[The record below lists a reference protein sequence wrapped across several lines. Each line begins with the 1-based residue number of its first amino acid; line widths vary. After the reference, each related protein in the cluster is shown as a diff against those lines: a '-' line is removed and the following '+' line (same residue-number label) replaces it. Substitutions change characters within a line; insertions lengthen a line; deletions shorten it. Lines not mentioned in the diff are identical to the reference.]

1 MVSCMASAF
10 LWGLLAAS
18 SLVLGGLLA
27 SWVPLRKRTLGV
39 ILAFGAGV
47 LLSATAYELVFEA
60 VTLAKGSGF
69 PALGFFGGAATFF
82 LADQLI
88 DRLGDGQANADNA
101 AGQST
106 LVVPLVLGATLDG
119 IPESVV
125 IGLGLVGGGTVSLA
139 MLVAV
144 FMSNLPEAAA
154 ATAGMRSSGW
164 SRTKVF
170 LLWAAIALV
179 CALASAAGYVLLGD
193 LSRFWLSSVQAFAGG
208 AILMMLANSM
218 IPEAYEHGGKLA
230 GVFTV
235 LGFAVS
241 VLVIVFEH
249 RGAG

>member
-1 MVSCMASAF
+1 MASAF

-60 VTLAKGSGF
+60 VRLAKGSGF

-154 ATAGMRSSGW
+154 GTAGMRSSGW

>member
-1 MVSCMASAF
+1 MASAF
-10 LWGLLAAS
+10 FWGLLAAS

-82 LADQLI
+82 FADQLI
-88 DRLGDGQANADNA
+88 DRLGDGQAKTDSA

-154 ATAGMRSSGW
+154 GTAGMRSSGW

-249 RGAG
+249 TGAG

>member
-1 MVSCMASAF
+1 MASAF

-27 SWVPLRKRTLGV
+27 SWVPLGKRTLGV

-60 VTLAKGSGF
+60 IRLAKGSGF

-88 DRLGDGQANADNA
+88 DRLGDGQANTDNA

-154 ATAGMRSSGW
+154 GTAGMRSSGW
-164 SRTKVF
+164 SRTKIF
-170 LLWAAIALV
+170 LLWTAIALV
-179 CALASAAGYVLLGD
+179 CALASAAGYALLGD
-193 LSRFWLSSVQAFAGG
+193 VSRFWLSSVQAFAGG

-249 RGAG
+249 GGAG

>member
-1 MVSCMASAF
+1 MSVSTGARTF
-10 LWGLLAAS
+10 HV
-18 SLVLGGLLA
+18 LVLGGLLA
-27 SWVPLRKRTLGV
+27 SWVPLGKRTLGV

-88 DRLGDGQANADNA
+88 DRLGDGLANADNA

-154 ATAGMRSSGW
+154 GTAGMRSSGW
-164 SRTKVF
+164 SRTKIF
-170 LLWAAIALV
+170 LLWTAIALV
-179 CALASAAGYVLLGD
+179 CALASAAGYALLGN

-241 VLVIVFEH
+241 LLVIVFEH
-249 RGAG
+249 GGAG

>member
-1 MVSCMASAF
+1 MASAF
-10 LWGLLAAS
+10 FWGLLAAS

-27 SWVPLRKRTLGV
+27 SWVHLEKRTLGV

-154 ATAGMRSSGW
+154 GTAGMRSSGW
-164 SRTKVF
+164 SRTKIF

-179 CALASAAGYVLLGD
+179 CALASAAGYALLGN

-249 RGAG
+249 GGAG

>member
-1 MVSCMASAF
+1 MASAF

-154 ATAGMRSSGW
+154 GTVGMRSSGW
-164 SRTKVF
+164 SRTKIF
-170 LLWAAIALV
+170 LLWTAIALV
-179 CALASAAGYVLLGD
+179 CALASAAGYALLGD
-193 LSRFWLSSVQAFAGG
+193 LSRSWLSSVQAFAGG

-249 RGAG
+249 GSAG

>member
-1 MVSCMASAF
+1 MASAF

-60 VTLAKGSGF
+60 VRLAKGSGF

-101 AGQST
+101 AAQST

>member
-1 MVSCMASAF
+1 
-10 LWGLLAAS
+10 
-18 SLVLGGLLA
+18 
-27 SWVPLRKRTLGV
+27 
-39 ILAFGAGV
+39 
-47 LLSATAYELVFEA
+47 LVFEA
-60 VTLAKGSGF
+60 VRLAKGSGF

-82 LADQLI
+82 IADQLI
-88 DRLGDGQANADNA
+88 DRLGDGQSKTDNTTN
-101 AGQST
+101 QST
-106 LVVPLVLGATLDG
+106 LVVPLVLGTILDEV
-119 IPESVV
+119 PESVV
-125 IGLGLVGGGTVSLA
+125 IGLGLLGGGTVSVA

-154 ATAGMRSSGW
+154 GTAGMRSSGW
-164 SRTKVF
+164 SRTKIL
-170 LLWAAIALV
+170 LLWVAIALV

-193 LSRFWLSSVQAFAGG
+193 LSRLWLSSVQAFAGG

-249 RGAG
+249 GGAG

>member
-1 MVSCMASAF
+1 MASAF

-154 ATAGMRSSGW
+154 GTAGMRSSGW
-164 SRTKVF
+164 SRTKIF

-179 CALASAAGYVLLGD
+179 CALASAAGYALLGN

-241 VLVIVFEH
+241 LLVIVFEH
-249 RGAG
+249 GGAG

>member
-1 MVSCMASAF
+1 MP
-10 LWGLLAAS
+10 
-18 SLVLGGLLA
+18 LGE
-27 SWVPLRKRTLGV
+27 RTLGL
-39 ILAFGAGV
+39 I
-47 LLSATAYELVFEA
+47 
-60 VTLAKGSGF
+60 
-69 PALGFFGGAATFF
+69 LGFLGGAATFF

-88 DRLGDGQANADNA
+88 DRLSNGQANTDNA

-144 FMSNLPEAAA
+144 FISNLPEAAA
-154 ATAGMRSSGW
+154 GTAGMRSSGW
-164 SRTKVF
+164 SRTKIF
-170 LLWAAIALV
+170 LLWSAIALV
-179 CALASAAGYVLLGD
+179 CALASAAGYALLGD

-249 RGAG
+249 GGAG